1 MAVCVRPLTNVNGVV
16 GHAGVL
22 TMVPHP
28 TQLPSQIHHAGT
40 GVSFR
45 AKCPKVNVWNLE
57 SAVQEQ
63 LTRRRITES
72 CRYHPPPGTK
82 EWPQLPPKLGPLRC
96 EDRMKLTH
104 KFAEMTPEKRPQDP
118 HMDGTG
124 LRFQTMEHGGF
135 PTQCPKPSN

>member
-1 MAVCVRPLTNVNGVV
+1 MAVRVRPLTNVNGVV

-28 TQLPSQIHHAGT
+28 IQLPSQIHHAGT

-45 AKCPKVNVWNLE
+45 TKYAKLNLWNLE

-63 LTRRRITES
+63 LARRRITES

-82 EWPQLPPKLGPLRC
+82 KNGPSLP
-96 EDRMKLTH
+96 
-104 KFAEMTPEKRPQDP
+104 
-118 HMDGTG
+118 
-124 LRFQTMEHGGF
+124 
-135 PTQCPKPSN
+135 